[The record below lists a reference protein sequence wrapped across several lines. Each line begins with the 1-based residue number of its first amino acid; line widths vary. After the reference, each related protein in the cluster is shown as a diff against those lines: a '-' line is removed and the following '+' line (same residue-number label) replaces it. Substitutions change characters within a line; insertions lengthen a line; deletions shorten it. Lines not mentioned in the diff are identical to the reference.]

1 MNTHTSIT
9 SMNVKQLKE
18 LCNEYKLTKTG
29 KKADLIARITEYTRS
44 LNVVDSSTDDVTNTS
59 TDDVFETKIWP
70 AYSSWWSKHEFELVE
85 QVENFKWE
93 KVSYEKIR
101 DSFMNYDYT
110 KSDLR
115 KDSLVPIPKTI
126 GEEFIEMFFEKIGQE
141 WDNPQDKDGEE
152 WDECSQQDFIN
163 IMKVIA

>member
-44 LNVVDSSTDDVTNTS
+44 LNVVDTSTDDVANTS

-115 KDSLVPIPKTI
+115 KDSLVPITKTH
-126 GEEFIEMFFEKIGQE
+126 GEEFIEMFIDKKCQE

-163 IMKVIA
+163 IMKVVA

>member
-70 AYSSWWSKHEFELVE
+70 AYSSWWSKHEF
-85 QVENFKWE
+85 
-93 KVSYEKIR
+93 
-101 DSFMNYDYT
+101 
-110 KSDLR
+110 
-115 KDSLVPIPKTI
+115 
-126 GEEFIEMFFEKIGQE
+126 
-141 WDNPQDKDGEE
+141 
-152 WDECSQQDFIN
+152 
-163 IMKVIA
+163 

>member
-44 LNVVDSSTDDVTNTS
+44 LNVVDSS

-163 IMKVIA
+163 IMKVVA